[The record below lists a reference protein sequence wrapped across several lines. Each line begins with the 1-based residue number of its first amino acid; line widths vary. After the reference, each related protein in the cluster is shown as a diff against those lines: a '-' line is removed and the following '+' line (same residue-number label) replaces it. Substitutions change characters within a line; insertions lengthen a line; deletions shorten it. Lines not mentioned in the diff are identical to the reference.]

1 MQVVAA
7 RTHEDG
13 TATSRVL
20 YELKSAH
27 GSDVSW
33 MHDLAVTDQYLVL
46 VEQPL
51 VYNLKARPP
60 PVLPPTALS
69 CTPPRLGMH
78 VSRLTVRSLRR
89 ECGSACVL
97 LRRR

>member
-1 MQVVAA
+1 MVGAAQVVAA

-33 MHDLAVTDQYLVL
+33 MHDLAVTDRHLVL

-51 VYNLKARPP
+51 VYSLKVRHPGPSSLPRRPHAR
-60 PVLPPTALS
+60 
-69 CTPPRLGMH
+69 
-78 VSRLTVRSLRR
+78 
-89 ECGSACVL
+89 SA
-97 LRRR
+97 RMRAA